1 MAKLKRINNLTTIS
15 GLTSQM
21 RAVYRLARINTD
33 DEDVDPQA
41 AKVLVDILRTITV
54 AYRDNELE
62 QQFDEQE
69 RTPTLAVPGL
79 PAVKFIF
86 LPSSDL
92 PEGHFRL
99 RWNDE

>member
-33 DEDVDPQA
+33 DEDVDPQT

-62 QQFDEQE
+62 QRIAALES
-69 RTPTLAVPGL
+69 RH
-79 PAVKFIF
+79 VKQKT
-86 LPSSDL
+86 
-92 PEGHFRL
+92 
-99 RWNDE
+99 